1 MGTPSLQV
9 NRSDEGGDEALES
22 LLDGTIGQLLS
33 SICAGG

>member
-22 LLDGTIGQLLS
+22 LLDGTIG
-33 SICAGG
+33 